1 MINEITHDKVNENVN
16 KNVNIKGISMDNEKI
31 EFNLKEIMEIK
42 DLTERN
48 KVLDILELKLF
59 EKLLGTTFSLYNEI
73 SCNNNN

>member
-1 MINEITHDKVNENVN
+1 
-16 KNVNIKGISMDNEKI
+16 MDNNRI

-59 EKLLGTTFSLYNEI
+59 EKLLGTIFSLYNDI

>member
-1 MINEITHDKVNENVN
+1 
-16 KNVNIKGISMDNEKI
+16 MDNENNKI
-31 EFNLKEIMEIK
+31 EFNIKEIMEIK

>member
-1 MINEITHDKVNENVN
+1 MY
-16 KNVNIKGISMDNEKI
+16 NIKGISMDNEKI

-59 EKLLGTTFSLYNEI
+59 EKLLGTTFSLYNDI
-73 SCNNNN
+73 SYNNNN